1 MQVVECL
8 IALTFH
14 SLFVI
19 AGFSSKAF
27 RFLSLIGRELLRIG
41 LLCSY
46 LLVGCSFAK
55 QLFNYLAA
63 SAE

>member
-1 MQVVECL
+1 MQAVECL

-19 AGFSSKAF
+19 ASFSSKAF
-27 RFLSLIGRELLRIG
+27 RFLSLIGREQLRIG

-46 LLVGCSFAK
+46 LLEGYSFAK
-55 QLFNYLAA
+55 QLFNC
-63 SAE
+63 

>member
-1 MQVVECL
+1 MQAVECL

-27 RFLSLIGRELLRIG
+27 RFLSLIGKELLHID

-46 LLVGCSFAK
+46 LLEGCSFAK
-55 QLFNYLAA
+55 LLFNC
-63 SAE
+63 